1 MSTEKA
7 QTRIYRKRRRAEQEA
22 QTRRRITEAAVTL
35 HGTVGPARTTI
46 KAIAAEAGVQRATV
60 YRHFPGLGSLFMACS
75 ALWASRNPPP
85 DPAAWAAVADPDER
99 LRGALAELYTW
110 YEWAEPMLTNVSRDA
125 PLVPASAQA
134 SADFARHFEALH
146 AALMRGRRASGRR
159 RTVIAAAVG
168 HALDFGTWRSLTRDH
183 ELPPDEAVGL
193 MTALVEGAGAVRGP
207 GTAPR
212 RADLGRPA
220 IA

>member
-7 QTRIYRKRRRAEQEA
+7 RTRTYRKRRRAEHEA

-60 YRHFPGLGSLFMACS
+60 YRHFPELESLFMACS

-85 DPAAWAAVADPDER
+85 DPEAWSAIADPDDR
-99 LRGALAELYTW
+99 LKQALSELYAW

-125 PLVPASAQA
+125 PLVPASTEA
-134 SADFARHFEALH
+134 SAVFASHFEALH
-146 AALMRGRRASGRR
+146 AALMRGRTARGRR
-159 RTVIAAAVG
+159 RAVTAGAIG
-168 HALDFGTWRSLTRDH
+168 HALDFSTWRSLVRDQ
-183 ELPPDEAVGL
+183 ELHPGEAVAL
-193 MTALVEGAGAVRGP
+193 MTALVGAG
-207 GTAPR
+207 
-212 RADLGRPA
+212 
-220 IA
+220 